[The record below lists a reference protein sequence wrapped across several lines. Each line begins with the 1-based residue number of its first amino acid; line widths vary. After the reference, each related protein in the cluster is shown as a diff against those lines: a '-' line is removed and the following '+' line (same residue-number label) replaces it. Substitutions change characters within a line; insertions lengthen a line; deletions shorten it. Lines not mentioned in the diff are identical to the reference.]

1 MHSSET
7 QARAQALVGHTL
19 ADRYRLEVLIEDS
32 EGSATF
38 GARGPDGVTV
48 VAKVLYSEAWR
59 DAAAERFER
68 ESKQWQHL
76 RHPHVLPVLEAGREA
91 QTGAYY
97 TIVPTTDGRDLEQL
111 LADRGALDPVT
122 AVRIGLQAA
131 HALEAAHRLG
141 LLHRGVRPHSIVLE
155 RARGDELFAKVRDY
169 GTLRPALASGEPA
182 ATNPQALLDS
192 PDYTAPEQLR
202 NAEDID
208 ERADVWGLG
217 ATLYAMLCGS
227 PPFGHFEEVADVVT
241 AVLTDDVPH
250 LQDRA
255 PWVSAE
261 LTRVI
266 HRALAHAPDARFA
279 TCEEFAEALR
289 PFSEGDELLL
299 ESAIRTV
306 SSDTRSRLAERADL
320 SVDHK
325 APALPPLDDGGDELA
340 LIGKKLDG
348 KYEVRRLLG
357 RGGMGAVYEIRSDSG
372 EQLAAKVISRGMA
385 GDNPAALMRFAREAK
400 AASAIA
406 SPNVCRTLDAGTDEK
421 LGLPYIVMEFLD
433 GTDLS
438 TVLKTHGALDPQV
451 AVRLAL
457 QGASGIAAAHA
468 RRVVHR
474 DVKPA
479 NLFLEID
486 AKTRAV
492 TVKVCDF
499 GVAKRKRSEDGQSK
513 HSHYS
518 LTRTGGMIGSPMYMA
533 PEQARNAKSV
543 DERADV
549 WSLSVVL
556 WEALSGLRLW
566 GNQTSLGELI
576 VAICTEPIRRLEE
589 VAPWVPK
596 DLARVVHKGLER
608 DLQQRTPNMHALI
621 ASLELFSGGS
631 DRVHADQLTGLDD
644 ARRAELLRQK
654 SGENRPS
661 TGARPAARASNPT
674 VLSPPEKSSGGGKGW
689 LVGLVLLLLVSAA
702 ALYLG
707 R

>member
-1 MHSSET
+1 MN
-7 QARAQALVGHTL
+7 
-19 ADRYRLEVLIEDS
+19 
-32 EGSATF
+32 
-38 GARGPDGVTV
+38 V
-48 VAKVLYSEAWR
+48 VAKVLYPETWR
-59 DAAAERFER
+59 EAAAERFER
-68 ESKQWQHL
+68 ESKQWPGLH
-76 RHPHVLPVLEAGREA
+76 HPHVLPVLEAGRDEKS
-91 QTGAYY
+91 GLYY
-97 TIVPTTDGRDLEQL
+97 TIRAASDGRDLEQVL
-111 LADRGALDPVT
+111 GDRGALDPVA

-141 LLHRGVRPHSIVLE
+141 LLHRGVRPDRIVLE
-155 RARGDELFAKVRDY
+155 RVRGEELFAKVRDY
-169 GTLRPALASGEPA
+169 GTARPALASGEPA

-192 PDYTAPEQLR
+192 PDYAAPEQLR
-202 NAEDID
+202 DAEGID

-241 AVLTDDVPH
+241 AILTDDVPH

-261 LTRVI
+261 LTRVV
-266 HRALAHAPDARFA
+266 HRALAHAPDKRFA
-279 TCEEFAEALR
+279 TCEEFANALR
-289 PFSEGDELLL
+289 AFSNGDELLL
-299 ESAIRTV
+299 ESAVTTV
-306 SSDTRSRLAERADL
+306 SSATRSQLAARADL
-320 SVDHK
+320 SIDSG
-325 APALPPLDDGGDELA
+325 ATAAPPLDDGGDELA

-348 KYEVRRLLG
+348 KYEVTRLLG
-357 RGGMGAVYEIRSDSG
+357 RGGMGAVYEVRAPSG
-372 EQLAAKVISRGMA
+372 EKLAAKVISRGMA
-385 GDNPAALMRFAREAK
+385 GDNPAALTRFAREAK
-400 AASAIA
+400 AASTIA
-406 SPNVCRTLDAGTDEK
+406 SPNVCRTLDAGSDDR
-421 LGLPYIVMEFLD
+421 LGLPYIIMEFLD

-438 TVLKTHGALDPQV
+438 AVLKSRGALDPQV

-457 QGASGIAAAHA
+457 QGASGVAAAHA
-468 RRVVHR
+468 RHVVHR
-474 DVKPA
+474 DIKPA
-479 NLFLEID
+479 NLFLQID
-486 AKTRAV
+486 EKTRSV

-566 GNQTSLGELI
+566 GHQTSLGELI

-608 DLQQRTPNMHALI
+608 DLQQRTQNMHALI
-621 ASLELFSGGS
+621 GALELFAGGS
-631 DRVHADQLTGLDD
+631 DRVNADQLTGIDET
-644 ARRAELLRQK
+644 RRAELLRHK
-654 SGENRPS
+654 AD
-661 TGARPAARASNPT
+661 ARPASGARAEPRSSNEARGSNPT
-674 VLSPPEKSSGGGKGW
+674 VSLVSETSSSGGRGW
-689 LVGLVLLLLVSAA
+689 IVGLVLVLLAGAA
-702 ALYLG
+702 ALFL
-707 R
+707 RR